1 MCPLQLAEI
10 KNTNFLIYILVTEY
24 FKYFLGFFSNNDFF
38 MVSVTVL
45 VNYNGFVNKIIVQDI

>member
-45 VNYNGFVNKIIVQDI
+45 VNYNGFVNKIIV